1 MTPSEKQDKS
11 IGCFVDSISTFAKE
25 ALERGGGRACVAT
38 HGTGCRHYGILD
50 MKSLDRQNFLYYSK
64 KGGWLEGKY
73 CLNCNVLTNDM
84 CMDKVSKS
92 YLRYCEMGLKSTKYV
107 MRRSE
112 DEIVAFEDHDCNMVL
127 CIPCWN
133 QKVLD
138 YEHTSDNMNNTG
150 RRSVR
155 TRR

>member
-1 MTPSEKQDKS
+1 MDKCAKSKNLLKQNTAFKSPPNNSIDRQNEIDVEKSMTPSEKQDKS
-11 IGCFVDSISTFAKE
+11 IGRFVDSISTFAKE

-50 MKSLDRQNFLYYSK
+50 MKLLDRQNFLYYSK

-92 YLRYCEMGLKSTKYV
+92 YLRYC
-107 MRRSE
+107 
-112 DEIVAFEDHDCNMVL
+112 
-127 CIPCWN
+127 
-133 QKVLD
+133 
-138 YEHTSDNMNNTG
+138 
-150 RRSVR
+150 
-155 TRR
+155 